1 MVQTL
6 VFYMMPHHTGQM
18 KWTPFFYKLCRKM
31 VISSTYCT
39 LWRKFL
45 EVLVE
50 RIFVTSLQQR
60 SFQLKQYQAMSLWS
74 HKMHLNPT
82 KALSRKNPNRNIK
95 GSTWNLKVLQAETTN
110 FDELLS
116 LKSAMEALVK
126 DFPHLNTFNSESIK
140 LADEQGIAVNQ
151 ILLKFPRIFYIL
163 HLNRIVDNAILLSIN
178 PSHIPISTCGN
189 GWAVNV

>member
-1 MVQTL
+1 MN
-6 VFYMMPHHTGQM
+6 
-18 KWTPFFYKLCRKM
+18 WTPFSYKLCHKM
-31 VISSTYCT
+31 VISSTNCT

-50 RIFVTSLQQR
+50 RIFVTNLQQR
-60 SFQLKQYQAMSLWS
+60 SVQLTQYQAMSLWS

-82 KALSRKNPNRNIK
+82 RALSWQNPNRNIK

-126 DFPHLNTFNSESIK
+126 YFPHLNTFNSESIK
-140 LADEQGIAVNQ
+140 LVDEQGIV
-151 ILLKFPRIFYIL
+151 YIL
-163 HLNRIVDNAILLSIN
+163 HLNRIADNTILLSIN
-178 PSHIPISTCGN
+178 PSNIPISTCGN

>member
-1 MVQTL
+1 
-6 VFYMMPHHTGQM
+6 
-18 KWTPFFYKLCRKM
+18 M
-31 VISSTYCT
+31 VISSTNCT

-50 RIFVTSLQQR
+50 RIFVTNLQQR
-60 SFQLKQYQAMSLWS
+60 SVQLTQYQAMSLWS

-82 KALSRKNPNRNIK
+82 RSLSWQNPNRNIK

-126 DFPHLNTFNSESIK
+126 YFPHLNTFNSESIK
-140 LADEQGIAVNQ
+140 LVDEQGIAVDQ

-163 HLNRIVDNAILLSIN
+163 HLNRIADNTILLSIN
-178 PSHIPISTCGN
+178 PSNIPISTCGN